1 MNNTAIINTFNNN
14 SNSSHQK
21 IQNQKII
28 ATITNRFLKFKSMI
42 KISIM
47 ADNTFF
53 TNIILR
59 NIKSYI

>member
-14 SNSSHQK
+14 SSSSHQK

-53 TNIILR
+53 TNIIFR

>member
-14 SNSSHQK
+14 SNSGHQK

-28 ATITNRFLKFKSMI
+28 ATIANRFLKFKSMI
-42 KISIM
+42 KIPIM

-53 TNIILR
+53 TNIIFR

>member
-1 MNNTAIINTFNNN
+1 MNNTAIINVFNNN
-14 SNSSHQK
+14 SNSGHQK

-42 KISIM
+42 KIPIM

-53 TNIILR
+53 TNIIFR

>member
-14 SNSSHQK
+14 SNSGQQK

-53 TNIILR
+53 TNIIFR